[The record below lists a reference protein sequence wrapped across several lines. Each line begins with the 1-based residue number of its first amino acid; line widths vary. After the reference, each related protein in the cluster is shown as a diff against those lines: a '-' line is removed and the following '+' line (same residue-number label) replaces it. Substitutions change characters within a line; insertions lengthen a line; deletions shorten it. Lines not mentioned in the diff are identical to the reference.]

1 MKEYKDYDINYEGL
15 SFEEKIELKINYLIS
30 LPASPEV
37 KGALIN
43 LRWVLEIYQEE
54 KKKGKK
60 R

>member
-1 MKEYKDYDINYEGL
+1 MKDININYEGL
-15 SFEEKIELKINYLIS
+15 TFEEKIDLKINYLLS

-54 KKKGKK
+54 KKKGKT